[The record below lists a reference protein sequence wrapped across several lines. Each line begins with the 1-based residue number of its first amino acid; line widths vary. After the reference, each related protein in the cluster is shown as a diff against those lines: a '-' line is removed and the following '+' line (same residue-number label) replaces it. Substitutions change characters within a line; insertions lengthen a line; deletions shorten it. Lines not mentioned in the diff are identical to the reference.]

1 MMINCDM
8 LQYVDLDTFVSDMQL
23 ICGMIADGPLKSFCF
38 QRLEF
43 LQSKYKLH
51 ILLNEIRELA
61 EQKAVPHRDFYN
73 VRKVL
78 QFFSKNA
85 TDRLTD

>member
-1 MMINCDM
+1 MTD
-8 LQYVDLDTFVSDMQL
+8 LQLL
-23 ICGMIADGPLKSFCF
+23 CGMIADGPLKSFCF

-73 VRKVL
+73 VRKVCQVNYML
-78 QFFSKNA
+78 LILRFKI
-85 TDRLTD
+85 DW

>member
-1 MMINCDM
+1 MDYFINTQRRIKWS
-8 LQYVDLDTFVSDMQL
+8 LPSDMQL
-23 ICGMIADGPLKSFCF
+23 LCGMIADGPLKSFCF

-73 VRKVL
+73 VRKVTMISITHCL
-78 QFFSKNA
+78 GH
-85 TDRLTD
+85 